1 MQNVAPLNW
10 RRFPERYLLRGNY
23 CEVCKQAFFPP
34 RPICPNCRR
43 KGKLVTMDM
52 PRTGKIISYTRVHVP
67 PEGFKNEAPYYLAII
82 ELENKARVLS
92 QIVDS
97 EPEKVKIGAKVKK
110 VFRRIGEPDKYGAI
124 TYGYKFKVV
133 E

>member
-1 MQNVAPLNW
+1 
-10 RRFPERYLLRGNY
+10 
-23 CEVCKQAFFPP
+23 
-34 RPICPNCRR
+34 
-43 KGKLVTMDM
+43 M

-82 ELENKARVLS
+82 ELENGAKVLS

-97 EPEKVKIGAKVKK
+97 DPEKIKIGAKVKK
-110 VFRRIGEPDKYGAI
+110 VFRRIGEPNEFGTI

>member
-1 MQNVAPLNW
+1 M
-10 RRFPERYLLRGNY
+10 E
-23 CEVCKQAFFPP
+23 
-34 RPICPNCRR
+34 
-43 KGKLVTMDM
+43 M
-52 PRTGKIISYTRVHVP
+52 PRIGKIISYTKVYVP

-97 EPEKVKIGAKVKK
+97 EPEKIKIGAKVKK
-110 VFRRIGEPDKYGAI
+110 VFRRIAEPDKYGTI